1 MEGTVIPRPNRP
13 AGRGPIARLWGWAKN
28 PWARARFLWVVALGY
43 VAWTL
48 LPVAIA
54 VIFSF
59 NDGRSLSAWQG
70 FSTRWYVGD
79 VNSVWQNTE
88 LRSALA
94 HTFLLSGLVMAISVP
109 IGTAFAIALSRW
121 RGRPA
126 KAANFFVLFAF
137 VTPELALAIA
147 LFLFFT
153 NLFDAVGLGTG
164 AQVLG
169 LSVFEL
175 AYPVI
180 IVRARLLSLGRQY
193 EEAAMDLGA
202 SAVRALVRVTLP
214 LLAPAILASFAIV
227 FASTVDNFIITR
239 QLSIDA
245 STQTIAIKIYSSART
260 GPLPSLNA
268 LASITLVSSTIA
280 IALAAGFYRRLS
292 RGSRDSRPVVLPPGV

>member
-1 MEGTVIPRPNRP
+1 V
-13 AGRGPIARLWGWAKN
+13 
-28 PWARARFLWVVALGY
+28 
-43 VAWTL
+43 WTL

-54 VIFSF
+54 VLFSF
-59 NDGRSLSAWQG
+59 NAGRSLSAWQG
-70 FSTRWYVGD
+70 FSTRWYAGD

-121 RGRPA
+121 RGRVA
-126 KAANFFVLFAF
+126 KTTNFFVLFAF

-153 NLFDAVGLGTG
+153 NLIDVVGLGTG

-180 IVRARLLSLGRQY
+180 IVRARLISLGTAY

-202 SAVRALVRVTLP
+202 SAVGALRRVTLP

-227 FASTVDNFIITR
+227 FASTIDNFIITR
-239 QLSIDA
+239 QLSVDA

-268 LASITLVSSTIA
+268 LASITLVSSTLA
-280 IALAAGFYRRLS
+280 IGLAAYAYRRLS
-292 RGSRDSRPVVLPPGV
+292 RSDQKTPNAALPPSVGV